1 MFSMLRTRVQSL
13 VRELKPLKPCSA
25 AKNKIIFLNEKKKKT
40 QKLLGT
46 CRIKMLEN
54 FHPKAELAS
63 SGLRAMCGPLLAFCK

>member
-1 MFSMLRTRVQSL
+1 M
-13 VRELKPLKPCSA
+13 
-25 AKNKIIFLNEKKKKT
+25 KKKKT

-63 SGLRAMCGPLLAFCK
+63 SGLRATCGPLLAFCK